1 MNVIWKERK
10 NAPASAG
17 IDVVFQPKDIVSDL
31 EQPIMVEITIKR
43 CGRAKKEK

>member
-10 NAPASAG
+10 SAHASAG

-31 EQPIMVEITIKR
+31 EQPILVEITIRR
-43 CGRAKKEK
+43 CGRGK